1 MDKIILLKYGEIILK
16 GLNRPRFEKILV
28 DNVSQHID
36 RSKVRGWKAQ
46 ATI

>member
-28 DNVSQHID
+28 ENISQYIKHIEVNH
-36 RSKVRGWKAQ
+36 KIQ
-46 ATI
+46 